1 MILLDANV
9 LIYAHRE
16 DTPDHSQYRQWLEG
30 ILNNTE
36 PFGIND
42 IVLSSVIRIT
52 THPQI
57 FKKPSPLKDVLKFIG
72 QVRSCSHCLPANQG
86 PRHWSIFCS
95 LVQSL
100 KLAGNAVP
108 DAFLAALALE
118 WGHELI
124 TTDKGFAR
132 FPSLKWRHPL
142 LR

>member
-16 DTPDHSQYRQWLEG
+16 DTPDHSRYRQWLEN
-30 ILNNTE
+30 ILNSTE
-36 PFGIND
+36 PFGISD
-42 IVLSSVIRIT
+42 IVLSAVIRIA

-72 QVRSCSHCLPANQG
+72 QVRSCPHCLLANQG
-86 PRHWSIFCS
+86 PQHWSIFYS

-100 KLAGNAVP
+100 KLTGNAVP

-118 WGHELI
+118 WGHGLI

-142 LR
+142 R